1 MPGWLTPE
9 LIEYALIPAVK
20 VAVVLGIVSGVVAYL
35 VLLERKVIAF
45 MQARL
50 GPRRVGPSG
59 LLQPI
64 ADGLKLFLKEDIIP
78 TRADKWVFIIAPI
91 ATIIPAFASL
101 AVIPFSG
108 TPFELFGYKV
118 TPWITDVNIGILYI
132 LSISSLGIFGI
143 IMAGW
148 ASNSK
153 YPLLG
158 SLRSAAQMISY
169 EVPLGLSIIGVLMLA
184 GTASM
189 VGIVEAQQKAGWWFC
204 VPQFLGLFI
213 YFVSGVA
220 ETNRAPFDLP
230 EAESELVAGFHTEYS
245 GMKFSFFFLAE
256 YTNMLIVG
264 SIATTLFFGGW
275 LRPFPNV
282 ASLEFLDFLNWIHPV
297 LSGLFWFTFKLF
309 LVIFVYLW
317 LRATFPR
324 YRYDQLMHLG
334 WKVML
339 PLSIANVLVTGV
351 VALWAHGA
359 PAP

>member
-1 MPGWLTPE
+1 VSLTPE
-9 LIEYALIPAVK
+9 LIEIAVIPAIK
-20 VAVVLGIVSGVVAYL
+20 VLVVLGVLSLAVAYL

-45 MQARL
+45 MQVRL

-64 ADGLKLFLKEDIIP
+64 ADGLKLFLKEDIVP
-78 TRADKWVFIIAPI
+78 TRADKWVFILAPI
-91 ATIIPAFASL
+91 VTIIPAFVAF

-108 TPFELFGYKV
+108 QPFQVFGHTV

-132 LSISSLGIFGI
+132 LSITSLGIFGL
-143 IMAGW
+143 IMGGW

-158 SLRSAAQMISY
+158 ALRSAAQMISY
-169 EVPLGLSIIGVLMLA
+169 EVPLALSIIGVLMLA

-189 VGIVEAQQKAGWWFC
+189 VGIVEAQKRAGWWFFA
-204 VPQFLGLFI
+204 PQIVGLFV
-213 YFVSGVA
+213 YYVSGVA

-230 EAESELVAGFHTEYS
+230 EAETELVAGFHTEYS
-245 GMKFSFFFLAE
+245 GMKFAFFFLAE
-256 YTNMLIVG
+256 YANMIVVA
-264 SIATTLFFGGW
+264 SIAATLFFGGW

-282 ASLEFLDFLNWIHPV
+282 AALGWLNFLDFIHPV
-297 LSGLFWFTFKLF
+297 WSGFFWFSTKVF

-324 YRYDQLMHLG
+324 YRYDQLMSLG

-339 PLSIANVLVTGV
+339 PLSLANVIITGV
-351 VALWAHGA
+351 VVLWLGGA
-359 PAP
+359 PGA